1 MAYIKVEDKNLL
13 KEVCE
18 CCGKD
23 SLPKDI
29 NLWLDKTVFKEHR
42 YLFYKV
48 TEDKVLGYCQNCQSE
63 NMVIKR
69 VKSQR
74 FINCPNC
81 HKTMKLKN
89 IKFKECYDRD
99 YFQYVTKLS
108 DEAFILRTFRVERV
122 TCYLDVKYHYFEMQ
136 RLLFKIDFFNSNV
149 YFHKY
154 YRECNFDWTLGYYKN
169 MVYTLPDILYVY
181 NKNLTMFNIGHLKY
195 LPLSKLCLN
204 TKIALYSFFE
214 LYYKFP
220 QYEYLIKLKL
230 YNLVSDFVSRDYLSY
245 RNYNAKE
252 NNIIKFLNLE
262 RKYYNYLINHN
273 LNSYEFEAL
282 QKLQE
287 LKIEPNKK
295 NLEFAKIL
303 RYVDIKD
310 CYQVINFESLKKYYY
325 KTLKSENNL
334 RDYIDYIGFAKKL
347 NYNLSN
353 TKYLKPKDF
362 KVAHD
367 MAYNKLESI
376 KNASLYNSIKKVCKK
391 YVKLNYNGK
400 KYSIVVPT
408 KAEDIV
414 QEGIDNHNCVG
425 TYLGRV
431 SNGFSIICFVRHS
444 DNISKSFY
452 TLELNPKTLNVVQC
466 RGYSNRI
473 TSEEKQVQKFVNL
486 WHKEVVLKNLTKQ
499 HI

>member
-1 MAYIKVEDKNLL
+1 MAYIKVVDKNLL

-18 CCGKD
+18 CCDKD

-29 NLWLDKTVFKEHR
+29 NSWLDKTVFKEHR
-42 YLFYKV
+42 YLFYKI
-48 TEDKVLGYCQNCQSE
+48 TEDKVLGYCQNCKCE

-108 DEAFILRTFRVERV
+108 DENFILRTFRVERA

-136 RLLFKIDFFNSNV
+136 RLLFKLDFFNSNV

-154 YRECNFDWTLGYYKN
+154 YREYNLGWTLGYYKN
-169 MVYTLPDILYVY
+169 MAYTLPDILYVY

-204 TKIALYSFFE
+204 TSIDLYSFFKS
-214 LYYKFP
+214 YYKFP

-252 NNIIKFLNLE
+252 NNIIKFLKLE
-262 RKYYNYLINHN
+262 KEYYNYLLKNK
-273 LNSYEFEAL
+273 LNSKELDGLYVL
-282 QKLQE
+282 QKYNI
-287 LKIEPNKK
+287 KPSKK
-295 NLEFAKIL
+295 DLEFIIA
-303 RYVDIKD
+303 YGTVFSNSDIFKTIS
-310 CYQVINFESLKKYYY
+310 YTSLKNYYFFA
-325 KTLKSENNL
+325 LRDSNNL
-334 RDYIDYIGFAKKL
+334 RDYKDYIENAKILKYDL
-347 NYNLSN
+347 TN
-353 TKYLKPKDF
+353 TKYLKPKNF
-362 KVAHD
+362 KLAHD
-367 MAYNKLESI
+367 MAYMKVQSI
-376 KNASLYNSIKKVCKK
+376 KNKTLYDAVQLKCKK
-391 YVKLNYNGK
+391 YQKLNYIGK
-400 KYSIVVPT
+400 MYSIVVP
-408 KAEDIV
+408 KNAEDIIK
-414 QEGIDNHNCVG
+414 EGKDNHNCVG

-431 SNGFSIICFVRHS
+431 KNNNSIICFVRHTKEKE
-444 DNISKSFY
+444 KSFY
-452 TLELNPKTLNVVQC
+452 TLELDPRDLKVVQC
-466 RGYSNRI
+466 RGYKNSP
-473 TSEEKQVQKFVNL
+473 TAEDSAVQKFVQT
-486 WHKEVVLKNLTKQ
+486 WRKKVVLKMLKAG
-499 HI
+499 